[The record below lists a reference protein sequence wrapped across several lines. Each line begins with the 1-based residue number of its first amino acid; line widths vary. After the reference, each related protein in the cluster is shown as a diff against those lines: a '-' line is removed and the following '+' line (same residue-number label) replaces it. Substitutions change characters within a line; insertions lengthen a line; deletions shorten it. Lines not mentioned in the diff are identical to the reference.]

1 MKHLFL
7 LILSVS
13 FSNLNG
19 ADCGSRY
26 LDSIFG
32 FKTYKDLVYG
42 SNYDSNNQLTTLL
55 MDVYTPENDTLQ
67 KRPLIIFVH
76 GGSFT
81 SGDRLDQRMDLK
93 AQYFTQKGYVT
104 ANIEY
109 RVEQIVVI
117 SPFVN
122 FALKENWYKAMIRA
136 SHDLRAAIRYIKKDV
151 AENGNTFGID
161 TNNIIIYGSSAGA
174 ITMLNTVFINDTAE
188 MSYDYKKNC
197 AALGG
202 LEGNSGNEGYTSGGI
217 RAVVS
222 CSGAMDNVD
231 YINDN
236 RDIAYVGFHN
246 EIDLTVPFDVGCF
259 ITVACHLNYFYGDK
273 RLAIKM
279 KDLGMNA
286 EFYPIPTLG
295 HPVDEYE
302 LTNTLNFILNKTT
315 LFLYDVLCNGQ
326 TTGIFNH
333 QKNGILKIFPNPNN
347 GRFFI
352 EISKEIK
359 ELDGIMS
366 ISDISGKEIFS
377 QNINSNMMEVNQQLS
392 DGIYFVQFKS
402 LEKNMLFTSKL
413 VIKN

>member
-1 MKHLFL
+1 MKYLIIVYLSL
-7 LILSVS
+7 LSL
-13 FSNLNG
+13 NLI
-19 ADCGSRY
+19 AQDCGNRY

-32 FKTYKDLVYG
+32 FNTYKDLVYG
-42 SNYDSNNQLTTLL
+42 SNFDSNNQLTTLL
-55 MDVYTPENDTLQ
+55 MDVYTPNTDTLQ
-67 KRPLIIFVH
+67 QRPLIIFVH

-109 RVEQIVVI
+109 RVEQTVVI

-151 AENGNTFGID
+151 AENGNTYGID

-174 ITMLNTVFINDTAE
+174 ITMLNTVFINDTTE
-188 MSYDYKKNC
+188 MSYDYKRNIGE
-197 AALGG
+197 LGG
-202 LEGNSGNEGYTSGGI
+202 LEGNSGNEGYSSTGI

-231 YINDN
+231 YINN
-236 RDIAYVGFHN
+236 NTDIDYIGFHN
-246 EIDLTVPFDVGCF
+246 KIDLTVPFDIGCF
-259 ITVACHLNYFYGDK
+259 ITVACHLNSFYGDN
-273 RLAIKM
+273 RLFLRM

-326 TTGIFNH
+326 TTGIFNQ
-333 QKNGILKIFPNPNN
+333 QKNGKLKIFPNPNN
-347 GRFFI
+347 GKFII
-352 EISKEIK
+352 EIPQEIN
-359 ELDGIMS
+359 ELVGTII
-366 ISDISGKEIFS
+366 ISDISGKEIIS
-377 QNINSNMMEVNQQLS
+377 KNINSNTIEINQKLQ
-392 DGIYFVQFKS
+392 DGIYLVQFKA
-402 LEKNMLFTSKL
+402 LDQKMIFTSKL
-413 VIKN
+413 IIRE